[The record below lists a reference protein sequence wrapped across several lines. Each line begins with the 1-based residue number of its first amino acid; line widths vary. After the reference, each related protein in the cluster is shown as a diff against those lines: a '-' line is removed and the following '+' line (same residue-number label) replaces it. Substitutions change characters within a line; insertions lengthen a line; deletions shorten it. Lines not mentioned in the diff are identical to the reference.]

1 MAFLPKNG
9 IKKARCGTL
18 QARNALIYPGKHCMS
33 KISLQDVEYVAG
45 LAQLDLDDAAKARMA
60 QEMSDILTYMDT
72 LNSLNTDGVEPMMH
86 AMPMINVFRDDVVT
100 PSLPRDLA
108 LRGAPMHDDEY
119 FMVPKILDAEGG
131 GA

>member
-1 MAFLPKNG
+1 
-9 IKKARCGTL
+9 
-18 QARNALIYPGKHCMS
+18 MS

-86 AMPMINVFRDDVVT
+86 AMPMTNVFRDDVVA
-100 PSLPRDLA
+100 PSLPRELA
-108 LRGAPMHDDEY
+108 LRGAPVHDDEY
-119 FMVPKILDAEGG
+119 FVVPKILDVEGG